1 MFQASDFVAGM
12 DILSIKLD
20 VCLPL
25 AYPSTVYKHFSSL
38 MPLPLVSMEEKF
50 DRKGIF
56 RMCEEI
62 KSKKSNFEG

>member
-25 AYPSTVYKHFSSL
+25 AYSSTIYNHFSSL
-38 MPLPLVSMEEKF
+38 KPLLSARCRSATPRL
-50 DRKGIF
+50 
-56 RMCEEI
+56 
-62 KSKKSNFEG
+62 